1 MKVNKNNKKLKFEQ
15 EINHKFKNM
24 EHQMKI
30 GKKEVTT
37 HILTQYQLVHDSK
50 SPTRVN
56 ATRLFFF
63 GGPWSLS
70 WSSAALV
77 LRPSS
82 TLCGCC
88 CAIFKGPSEP
98 STLAA
103 GVKGG
108 SCLFFGKM
116 GAGVADIKGG
126 RLTFPEMG
134 VAAGVT
140 WDETLPLEWWVL
152 DEPGW

>member
-1 MKVNKNNKKLKFEQ
+1 
-15 EINHKFKNM
+15 M

-30 GKKEVTT
+30 GKKRRKKSHDTY
-37 HILTQYQLVHDSK
+37 LTQYQLVHDSK

-63 GGPWSLS
+63 GGSWTLS
-70 WSSAALV
+70 SSALV

-88 CAIFKGPSEP
+88 WAIFEGPSEP

-108 SCLFFGKM
+108 SCLFFGRTTT
-116 GAGVADIKGG
+116 GVTGIKGG

-140 WDETLPLEWWVL
+140 
-152 DEPGW
+152 